1 MSGTVKSEVISWVKT
16 IVLAAVLAGLVNSF
30 IIVNAQVPTGS
41 MENTIMTGD
50 RIVALRTSYWFDSPQ
65 RGDVVIFH
73 FPDDPTGKTLYVKRV
88 IGVPGD
94 TVQVRDGQVLL
105 NGQVQEE
112 PYIREVTR
120 GEYGPYVV
128 PEGCYFMMGDN
139 RNSSLDSRFWENKF
153 VEKDQILG
161 KVVMRY
167 YQGVKRI
174 S

>member
-41 MENTIMTGD
+41 MKNTIMEGD
-50 RIVALRTSYWFDSPQ
+50 RILAMRTAYWFDSPQ
-65 RGDVVIFH
+65 RGDVVIFR

-94 TVQVRDGQVLL
+94 TVQVRDGQVLI

-139 RNSSLDSRFWENKF
+139 RNFSLDSRFWENKF

>member
-50 RIVALRTSYWFDSPQ
+50 RIVALRTSYWFDPPQ
-65 RGDVVIFH
+65 RGDVVIFR

-94 TVQVRDGQVLL
+94 TIEVRDGQVLL

-112 PYIREVTR
+112 PYIREITR

>member
-41 MENTIMTGD
+41 MKNTIMEGD
-50 RIVALRTSYWFDSPQ
+50 RILAMRTAYWFDPPQ
-65 RGDVVIFH
+65 RGDVVIFR

-94 TVQVRDGQVLL
+94 TIEVRDGQVLI

-112 PYIREVTR
+112 PYIREITR

>member
-41 MENTIMTGD
+41 MKNTIMEGD
-50 RIVALRTSYWFDSPQ
+50 RILAMRTAYWFDSPQ
-65 RGDVVIFH
+65 RGDVVIFR

-94 TVQVRDGQVLL
+94 TIEVRDGQVLL

-112 PYIREVTR
+112 PYIREITR

>member
-41 MENTIMTGD
+41 MKNTIMEGD
-50 RIVALRTSYWFDSPQ
+50 RILAMRTAYWFDSPQ
-65 RGDVVIFH
+65 RGDVVIFR

-112 PYIREVTR
+112 PYIREVTQ
-120 GEYGPYVV
+120 GAYGPYVV